1 MYICMYMCVY
11 IMYMCVYLYIH
22 TYIYVCMY
30 IYRYIHT
37 HIHTY
42 IHTYIHR
49 VIATYQV
56 IQHAMLCFSFN
67 HQAAVNYMAD
77 CKEFNVHG
85 KCLCQSMY

>member
-1 MYICMYMCVY
+1 MHVYMYVYVCVY
-11 IMYMCVYLYIH
+11 IYIH
-22 TYIYVCMY
+22 IYMYVCIY
-30 IYRYIHT
+30 IDIYIHT

-42 IHTYIHR
+42 IHIYIHR

-56 IQHAMLCFSFN
+56 IQHATLCFSFN

-77 CKEFNVHG
+77 CKEFKVHG